1 MPTFDLAGLLQEW
14 PYDPEQTARVVRCPD
29 GREVLQVRLPMG
41 VEQYEM
47 DGRPD
52 GAKPHGMESELHYHL
67 AQLDSATRA
76 GQDFS
81 LSHAECIGLI
91 NEGTIYYFR
100 YVHLFQIQ
108 DWPRTD
114 RDTARNIRLFDLVRE
129 YAEDPDDAQC
139 LEQWR
144 PYIVRM
150 NAVARAMLAVQRKEH
165 LKAVDIVKEAIAAI
179 EALEPMEECPT
190 FDVERDR
197 SLEVLRS
204 LELEIGS
211 TRPLSEVEMLE
222 GELREAVEEEDYEH
236 AAELRDMI
244 QLLMAGADEA

>member
-1 MPTFDLAGLLQEW
+1 MSAFDLAGLLREW
-14 PYDPEQTARVVRCPD
+14 PYDPEQTARVVQCAD

-41 VEQYEM
+41 LEQYEM

-67 AQLDSATRA
+67 AQLDRATRA

-81 LSHAECIGLI
+81 LSHDECIGLI

-150 NAVARAMLAVQRKEH
+150 NAVARAMLAVQHQEH
-165 LKAVDIVKEAIAAI
+165 LKAVDTVKEAIAAI
-179 EALEPMEECPT
+179 EAIEHMDECPT

-211 TRPLSEVEMLE
+211 TRPLSEVERLE
-222 GELREAVEEEDYEH
+222 KELREAVAEEDYEH

-244 QLLMAGADEA
+244 QLLRTGVAEA